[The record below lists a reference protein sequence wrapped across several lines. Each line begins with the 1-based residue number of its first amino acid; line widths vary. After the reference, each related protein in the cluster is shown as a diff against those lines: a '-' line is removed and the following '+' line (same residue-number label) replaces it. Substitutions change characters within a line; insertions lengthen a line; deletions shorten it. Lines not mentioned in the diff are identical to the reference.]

1 MAINVYWSELDD
13 EWLRATVPQEVR
25 KTHFLTDAFQEIG
38 ITRCPATRDFLHN
51 YYSLSSIYSY
61 NIFLDSENQKCWSDL
76 YDQNFFDCHV
86 KIRSYRHRS
95 LSFMMQYIFFVEE
108 ESLLMSMHQPFLEDN
123 IINNTCILYPGQ
135 FDIGKWFRNFDFAF
149 RLKKSVDKFVIN
161 EKDIYAYV
169 KFHTDEDINFIQFRP
184 SKELKDLVADVGK
197 AKNYQTTKTY
207 RSLEYRYESFSTKN
221 LILQEIKKN
230 ILT

>member
-1 MAINVYWSELDD
+1 MAINVYWSMLEN
-13 EWLRATVPQEVR
+13 EWLRATVPQDVR
-25 KTHFLTDAFQEIG
+25 KTHFSTDAFQEVSI
-38 ITRCPATRDFLHN
+38 IRCPATRDFLHN
-51 YYSLSSIYSY
+51 YYSLSSIYRY
-61 NIFLDSENQKCWSDL
+61 NIFLDAENKKAWSDL
-76 YDQNFFDCHV
+76 YDQNFFDNHV
-86 KIRSYRHRS
+86 KVRSYNHRS
-95 LSFMMQYIFFVEE
+95 LSFLIGYIFFVEE

-135 FDIGKWFRNFDFAF
+135 FDIGKWFRNLDFGF
-149 RLKKSVDKFVIN
+149 RLKKSADKFVIN

-184 SKELKDLVADVGK
+184 SRELRDLTNDIGNAR
-197 AKNYQTTKTY
+197 NYQPSNMY

>member
-1 MAINVYWSELDD
+1 MAINVYWSVLDN
-13 EWLRATVPQEVR
+13 EWLRATVPQDVR
-25 KTHFLTDAFQEIG
+25 KTHFSTEMFQEVG
-38 ITRCPATRDFLHN
+38 IIRCPANRDFLHN

-61 NIFLDSENQKCWSDL
+61 NIFLDSENQKAWSDL
-76 YDQNFFDCHV
+76 YDQIFFDTHV
-86 KIRSYRHRS
+86 RVRSYRHRS

-135 FDIGKWFRNFDFAF
+135 FDIGKWFRNLDFAF
-149 RLKKSVDKFVIN
+149 RLKKSADKFVIN

-169 KFHTDEDINFIQFRP
+169 KFHTDEDINFIQFRASRELRDLANDIANCRKYQP
-184 SKELKDLVADVGK
+184 S
-197 AKNYQTTKTY
+197 NTY
-207 RSLEYRYESFSTKN
+207 RPLDYRYESFSTKN
-221 LILQEIKKN
+221 LIVQEIKKN

>member
-1 MAINVYWSELDD
+1 MAINVYWSVLDN

-25 KTHFLTDAFQEIG
+25 KTHFSTDAFQEIN
-38 ITRCPATRDFLHN
+38 IIRCPATRDFLHN

-61 NIFLDSENQKCWSDL
+61 NIFLDSENQKAWSDL
-76 YDQNFFDCHV
+76 YNQNFFDSHV
-86 KIRSYRHRS
+86 RVRSYKHRII
-95 LSFMMQYIFFVEE
+95 SFIMHYIFFVEE
-108 ESLLMSMHQPFLEDN
+108 ESLLISMHQPFLEDN

-135 FDIGKWFRNFDFAF
+135 FNIGKWFRNLDFAF
-149 RLKKSVDKFVIN
+149 RLKKSADKFVIN

-169 KFHTDEDINFIQFRP
+169 KFHTDENINFIQFRP
-184 SKELKDLVADVGK
+184 SRELRDLANDIGN
-197 AKNYQTTKTY
+197 ARQNQPPNTY
-207 RSLEYRYESFSTKN
+207 RPLEYRYESFSTKN